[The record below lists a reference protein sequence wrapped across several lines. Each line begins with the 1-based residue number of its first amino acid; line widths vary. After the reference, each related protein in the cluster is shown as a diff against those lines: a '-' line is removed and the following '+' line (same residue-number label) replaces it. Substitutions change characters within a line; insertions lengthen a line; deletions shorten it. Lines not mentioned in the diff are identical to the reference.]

1 MQIKNFRPSGSGYSS
16 PSGWRGDL
24 PKLRRTTCRTSE
36 IRKRESHRPRSNWG
50 ARLPHP
56 IPFHRLCVSAGRR
69 RRWYRCI
76 CCFRNSTSHFK
87 QAASSGRPQQ
97 WHLTIRSSRPCFA
110 TRLNSGVRCFDQFQ
124 RLTWFYPLNSSLNV
138 TRPCP
143 RFNRQL
149 SATKAH
155 LLCIAFFGAEAS
167 RYARHFFSPTG
178 QWFHC
183 SDSLGD
189 YAWHYLCTLAS
200 CLIPTNQR
208 HPP

>member
-1 MQIKNFRPSGSGYSS
+1 MSGVPVITVRALTIRPSRRRFAARLNSGVRCHVRLHLQRVQIKNFRPSGSGYSS

-97 WHLTIRSSRPCFA
+97 WHLTIHSSRPCFA
-110 TRLNSGVRCFDQFQ
+110 RRLNSGVR
-124 RLTWFYPLNSSLNV
+124 PHN
-138 TRPCP
+138 
-143 RFNRQL
+143 
-149 SATKAH
+149 
-155 LLCIAFFGAEAS
+155 
-167 RYARHFFSPTG
+167 
-178 QWFHC
+178 
-183 SDSLGD
+183 
-189 YAWHYLCTLAS
+189 
-200 CLIPTNQR
+200 
-208 HPP
+208 